1 MTLTA
6 CSSSN
11 DDIENIKSK
20 NKNIAKNTNAIPP
33 LPISMPFGLKIIN
46 NISVDI
52 RVISVIGLGNGGE
65 TIEYKATLPNPL
77 LTSGNVSISKRQVI
91 FNNYE
96 KYSFL

>member
-1 MTLTA
+1 MALTA
-6 CSSSN
+6 LSSSN
-11 DDIENIKSK
+11 YDIENIKSK

-46 NISVDI
+46 NSSVDI
-52 RVISVIGLGNGGE
+52 RLISVIGLGNGGE
-65 TIEYKATLPNPL
+65 TIECKATLPNPL
-77 LTSGNVSISKRQVI
+77 LTGGNVSISKRQVI